1 MSDLPNHQVSV
12 YTSNDENVYTSSD
25 NTEEDG
31 PLMKMSVNWEVIGT
45 WRIRTSPMAMKINL
59 NMLGALVLNG
69 VGEEVDDADV
79 IAVD

>member
-31 PLMKMSVNWEVIGT
+31 PLMKMSVN
-45 WRIRTSPMAMKINL
+45 
-59 NMLGALVLNG
+59 
-69 VGEEVDDADV
+69 
-79 IAVD
+79 